1 MLKTASFTLAAI
13 LAGSASAQISARPD
27 PADAQAAA
35 QSRPYQSAYKDYRR
49 YADPEVARWRDVNDE
64 MRRVGGHS
72 GHLKPDPGA
81 AAEPGSKPQVPAGH
95 GAHK

>member
-1 MLKTASFTLAAI
+1 MLKTICFTLAAVF
-13 LAGSASAQISARPD
+13 AGAAAAQTSARPD
-27 PADAQAAA
+27 PADAKAAA
-35 QSRPYQSAYKDYRR
+35 PARPYQSAYKDYRR

-64 MRRVGGHS
+64 MRRLGGHS

-81 AAEPGSKPQVPAGH
+81 AAEPRSNPQVPARH